1 MVVFDS
7 APIPQ
12 SRSPWITEL
21 AFLYQFRI
29 RGFRAFRTFCQKI
42 RNPHGCRHAVSV
54 RTRVAAWDY
63 SKQLRY
69 FLTPNM
75 SIKTIAVEALEPAV
89 AYRA

>member
-12 SRSPWITEL
+12 SRIPWIAEL

-54 RTRVAAWDY
+54 RTRVAAWD
-63 SKQLRY
+63 
-69 FLTPNM
+69 
-75 SIKTIAVEALEPAV
+75 V
-89 AYRA
+89 AYTHEASEAVVAPET